1 MRYLIRSLK
10 YFIWFALILS
20 ITLAIMVGL
29 GLVETDPNLMFR
41 DGMKSIWQI
50 AALFLVVSLVY
61 PLTGFRKNE
70 AIIPGEYNEVRDKV
84 VSFMESRGYYL
95 ETEEG
100 EIMTFRLR
108 SKVGAFFKM
117 LEDRV
122 TFIKVP
128 GGFEIEGLRK
138 EIVRLISGLE
148 YIFRNEAND
157 NYSKY

>member
-10 YFIWFALILS
+10 YFIWFAVILS
-20 ITLAIMVGL
+20 ITMAIMVGL
-29 GLVETDPNLMFR
+29 GLVEADFNLMFR
-41 DGMKSIWQI
+41 DGIKSIWQI
-50 AALFLVVSLVY
+50 AALFLILALVY
-61 PLTGFRKNE
+61 PIVGFRKQE
-70 AIIPGEYNEVRDKV
+70 AVVSGEYSEVREKV
-84 VSFMESRGYYL
+84 INFMESRGYYL

-128 GGFEIEGLRK
+128 GGFELEGLRK

-148 YIFRNEAND
+148 YLFRDETND